1 MAQLVEWSLPTPDIV
16 FAVNWIEKT
25 KIKKR
30 EAGKPHLKKQ
40 PTGHFYL
47 LFKYIYLLIIKLIY
61 SVV

>member
-40 PTGHFYL
+40 PTDNTATNML
-47 LFKYIYLLIIKLIY
+47 
-61 SVV
+61 